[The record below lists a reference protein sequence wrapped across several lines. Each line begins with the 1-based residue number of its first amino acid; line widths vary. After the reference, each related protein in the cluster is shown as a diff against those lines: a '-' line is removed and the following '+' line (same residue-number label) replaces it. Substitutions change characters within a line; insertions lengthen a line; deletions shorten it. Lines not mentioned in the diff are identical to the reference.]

1 MKDYYKILGVP
12 EQAADGEIKAA
23 YRKLVKTYHPDV
35 VRDDKEK
42 EARMYEIQEA
52 YQCLG
57 ETQKRRAYD
66 EKRKKS
72 HAAANTGK
80 PERNGFHDS
89 GRREPD
95 MSRFEA
101 FFGFQPGKGM
111 KRIMIKGDASEK
123 RKGRSGRRSCSRLFL
138 EDRGREGEN
147 GRGEN
152 KTEGKNNNRYHYFI
166 MQWDTCGLSVFP
178 EL

>member
-12 EQAADGEIKAA
+12 EQATDGEIKAA
-23 YRKLVKTYHPDV
+23 YRKLVKAYHPDV

-42 EARMYEIQEA
+42 EAQMYEIQEA

-57 ETQKRRAYD
+57 ETQKRKAYD
-66 EKRKKS
+66 EKRKNS

-80 PERNGFHDS
+80 PQKNGFPNS

-95 MSRFEA
+95 MNRFEA

-111 KRIMIKGDASEK
+111 ETYHDKRGYA
-123 RKGRSGRRSCSRLFL
+123 
-138 EDRGREGEN
+138 RE
-147 GRGEN
+147 
-152 KTEGKNNNRYHYFI
+152 TEGPIR
-166 MQWDTCGLSVFP
+166 P
-178 EL
+178 EEMFASFFGGTGQRGGKRRG

>member
-111 KRIMIKGDASEK
+111 ETYHDKRGCVRKAEGPIRPEELFASFFGGTGQRGGK
-123 RKGRSGRRSCSRLFL
+123 RQG
-138 EDRGREGEN
+138 
-147 GRGEN
+147 
-152 KTEGKNNNRYHYFI
+152 
-166 MQWDTCGLSVFP
+166 
-178 EL
+178 